1 MKNVLRLTTLALVL
15 VMMLACL
22 ASCFGGPNA
31 DPEKAEEAL
40 EDNDYVV
47 IVADDKISLGLM
59 GLGEDIDNLEC
70 VITAYNEDDE
80 DDAIVIFYFE
90 DKEDADEAFKSDIL
104 KDMAEEAEEENDDVV
119 FKKSGKMVYI
129 GTKNAV
135 KAAK

>member
-15 VMMLACL
+15 VMMLSCL

-40 EDNDYVV
+40 KDNDYDVLVV
-47 IVADDKISLGLM
+47 DEKVALAFYGL
-59 GLGEDIDNLEC
+59 DNLEC
-70 VITAYNEDDE
+70 VITASSEEDE
-80 DDAIVIFYFE
+80 DDGIIIFYFE
-90 DKEDADEAFKSDIL
+90 EKEDAKDAFDSEIFEEL
-104 KDMAEEAEEENDDVV
+104 AEEAKEEMDDVV
-119 FKKSGKMVYI
+119 VKQSGKMIYI

>member
-40 EDNDYVV
+40 EDNDYEVMVV
-47 IVADDKISLGLM
+47 DEKAALAFYGL
-59 GLGEDIDNLEC
+59 DNLEC
-70 VITAYNEDDE
+70 VVSASSEDE
-80 DDAIVIFYFE
+80 DDGIVIFYFE
-90 DKEDADEAFKSDIL
+90 EKEDAKDAFDSKIFEEL
-104 KDMAEEAEEENDDVV
+104 AEEAEDELDDVV
-119 FKKSGKMVYI
+119 VKQSGKMIYI
-129 GTKNAV
+129 GTKNAI